1 MALHSC
7 ATSPASPAAR
17 PARFSAAGLLIAV
30 LVAAAPLAAQESGRI
45 VGTVTDAQSG
55 APVGEAQVFV
65 PGTGLGGLSRANG
78 TYLILGVPAG
88 QHNVRAE
95 RIGMSPVTQQVTV
108 AAGQTAQ
115 ANFQM
120 TTQALGLDEIVVTGT
135 AGAARRRE
143 VGSSINQINT
153 AALPERQVQTT
164 ALLQAS
170 APGIEVTGGG
180 SAGQGSKIRLRGVN
194 SVNMNSDPIIYVDGV
209 RIMSGAFAQVGS
221 KDAPQRGANVTTSP
235 LDMINA
241 ADIERVEIIKGS
253 AATTLYGTEASAGV
267 IQVFT
272 RRGSQGAPVWTL
284 ESQQGTMWSQR
295 FGYGDIKNKYGDSSR
310 FLYMEPWICTG
321 FLKCGSDSPASF
333 DYQPL
338 AWTQVYSSSVRG
350 GAQALQY
357 FSSAEY
363 MAEHGNTPN
372 DDQDRWS
379 VRGNFTYS
387 PSSMLQFQWNTAY
400 VNLAQSNSPQG
411 NNAEGL
417 ELNVFRQNQNYFAD
431 ANPELIQKMLSQ
443 SIKASTERFTTGGT
457 GTFSPI
463 SDLTNRFTVG
473 YDLSN
478 KENRLI
484 RPVGFPSW
492 PTGTV
497 LNSTFQKRVLT
508 FDYVGTYAFGI
519 LENVR
524 SSFSWGG
531 QAIGDEDRWV
541 EGYGL
546 NFPGAAAPT
555 VSSASTVQGYERR
568 SKVWNAGFF
577 FQNVF
582 DVGNKYFV
590 TVGMRV
596 DGNSAFGTGFGLQ
609 LYPKVSGSW
618 VASDESFWRPSW
630 GTMKVRAAYGRSGR
644 APGAFDA
651 VRTWSNQPLKGQV
664 AFVPENLG
672 NANLGPEVTG
682 EFETGFDAAWLD
694 DRIRATY
701 TFYRQLT
708 EDALLNVQQP
718 PSLGFTNNQLENIG
732 EIRNTGMEI
741 GLDGSVLRGADWG
754 WDLGVN
760 VGLNESEVLSNP
772 TRPQDVGRPV
782 RYTLQVLVRNPD
794 AIPAVRGQVPNCTA
808 TTAAGVPC
816 LERDVFRGPDLPTKN
831 VNLNTTVRM
840 PFGVSLSARGEYRG
854 GHFFNLNLPIAIPRS
869 VRSPLCMPYYVD
881 QETVTLRPDTPALW
895 QARCT
900 PTINQGYSIKA
911 DYFKLRSLTLT
922 APMNLLF
929 PERIQNATLT
939 LTLGNFWTWS
949 EESPWGTYA
958 FENFGN
964 AGVNQESASLGIS
977 GNERIPPPTTLR
989 ASLRVTF

>member
-7 ATSPASPAAR
+7 AILAAR
-17 PARFSAAGLLIAV
+17 CARRVRASTLVILGFAFLAAGRLS
-30 LVAAAPLAAQESGRI
+30 AQESGRI
-45 VGTVTDAQSG
+45 VGTVTDVQSG
-55 APVGEAQVFV
+55 APIAEAQVFI
-65 PGTGLGGLSRANG
+65 PSTGLGGLTRANG
-78 TYLILGVPAG
+78 SFLILGVPAG
-88 QHNVRAE
+88 SHTVRAE
-95 RIGMSPVTQQVTV
+95 RIGLSPVTQQVTV

-115 ANFQM
+115 VNFQM
-120 TTQALGLDEIVVTGT
+120 STQALGLDEIVVTGT

-153 AALPERQVQTT
+153 ASLPERQVQTT

-209 RIMSGAFAQVGS
+209 RIMSGAFSSVGS
-221 KDAPQRGANVTTSP
+221 KDAPQRGANVSQSP
-235 LDMINA
+235 LDMINP

-267 IQVFT
+267 IQIFT
-272 RRGSQGAPVWTL
+272 KRGSQGAPVWNL

-295 FGYGDIKNKYGDSSR
+295 FGYGDIKNKYGDSSKYM
-310 FLYMEPWICTG
+310 YMEPWICSG
-321 FLKCGSDSPASF
+321 FLKCGSSSPNSF

-350 GAQALQY
+350 GAQSLQY

-363 MAEHGNTPN
+363 MTEHGNTPN
-372 DDQDRWS
+372 DDTDRWA
-379 VRGNFTYS
+379 VRGNFTYTPATS
-387 PSSMLQFQWNTAY
+387 LQLQWNTAY

-417 ELNVFRQNQNYFAD
+417 ELNVFRQNQNYFANAD
-431 ANPELIQKMLSQ
+431 PQLIQKMLSQ
-443 SIKASTERFTTGGT
+443 TINASTERFTTGGT
-457 GTFSPI
+457 GTYSPLTG
-463 SDLTNRFTVG
+463 LTNRLTVG

-478 KENRLI
+478 QESRLI

-497 LNSTFQKRVLT
+497 LNSTYQKRVLT
-508 FDYVGTYAFGI
+508 FDYVGTYGFNI
-519 LENVR
+519 LESVK

-531 QAIGDEDRWV
+531 QAVGDEDRRI

-546 NFPGAAAPT
+546 NFPGAAEPT

-568 SKVWNAGFF
+568 AKIWNAGFF

-582 DVGNKYFV
+582 DVSNKYFI
-590 TVGMRV
+590 TVGMRI

-609 LYPKVSGSW
+609 MYPKVSASW
-618 VASDESFWRPSW
+618 VASDESFWKPAF
-630 GTMKVRAAYGRSGR
+630 GTMKVRAAYGRAGR

-672 NANLGPEVTG
+672 NADLGPEVTG
-682 EFETGFDAAWLD
+682 EFEAGFDAAWLD
-694 DRIRATY
+694 DRIRTTY
-701 TFYRQLT
+701 TYYRQVT
-708 EDALLNVQQP
+708 ADALLNVQQS
-718 PSLGFTNNQLENIG
+718 PSLGFTNNQLQNIG
-732 EIRNTGMEI
+732 EITNKGMEI
-741 GLDGSVLRGADWG
+741 GLDGTVLRRAEWG
-754 WDLGVN
+754 WDVGVN
-760 VGLNESEVLSNP
+760 VGLNESKVLSNP
-772 TRPQDVGRPV
+772 SRPQDVGRPV

-794 AIPAVRGQVPNCTA
+794 AIPATRGVIPNCTA
-808 TTAAGVPC
+808 TTAQGVPC

-831 VNLNTTVRM
+831 INMNTTVRL
-840 PFGVSLSARGEYRG
+840 PFGISLSGRGEFRG
-854 GHFFNLNLPIAIPRS
+854 GHYYYLRLPVAIERS
-869 VRSPLCMPYYVD
+869 VRSPLCMPYYID
-881 QETVTLRPDTPALW
+881 QETVTLKPDTPALW

-911 DYFKLRSLTLT
+911 DYFKLRSVSLT
-922 APMNLLF
+922 APMNVLF
-929 PERIQNATLT
+929 PDRIQNATLT
-939 LTLGNFWTWS
+939 VTLGNGWTWS
-949 EESPWGTYA
+949 KESPWGTYA

-964 AGVNQESASLGIS
+964 AGVTNEAQSLGIN

-989 ASLRVTF
+989 ASMRVTF